1 MTGWA
6 PRPSPPL
13 PQHTWRP
20 TEVPPIHGLT
30 LVFRAPWSASG
41 GARRMAGV
49 RAVLESRVGGA
60 AQLRLAVYDRRGR
73 AAVSTLHLHGA
84 EQKEF
89 PLLPGLG
96 KPSWQCA
103 ARDMTWWLV
112 FETPMQQMAFRG
124 GALKLAGRGDGG
136 GSSGM
141 ATTRPGLPLGPGPR
155 PGRALDLRPG
165 MTGMCAPSG
174 SLHARLSPAFP
185 RLHHAGLLQYWGER
199 SSQSLGG
206 HTSAGASQPSSPAS
220 PRPGMGVA
228 GRPFARGRV
237 LDASSP
243 LSRPAS
249 YLPRPP
255 GAEGCGRGAG
265 PLRPLWPAPGAFPS
279 VSLAGGALVPEC
291 YPYQNLP
298 SPISSLHSGTCS
310 LGAAPAPPRSPN
322 PAWPPAAA
330 PDRSAAASASSSLDL
345 FQGSS
350 PEENASLGADAYQ
363 SALEALSMS
372 IEGAEVH
379 ATSPPPAL
387 LGGRGTPGLGAA
399 VAPAGHANPPLAVEA
414 GEWHALRLLDATPP
428 PHLERQALALGCR
441 AASLASPFELGPLPD
456 LDGLWDDLG
465 GEELSPHQGRC
476 SGESLVGEG
485 VAKRARPSPAA
496 ALCAQRSCP
505 AYFTPL
511 ALTPFP
517 G

>member
-1 MTGWA
+1 MSADACISSMTGWA

-112 FETPMQQMAFRG
+112 FETPMQQTAFR
-124 GALKLAGRGDGG
+124 
-136 GSSGM
+136 
-141 ATTRPGLPLGPGPR
+141 
-155 PGRALDLRPG
+155 
-165 MTGMCAPSG
+165 
-174 SLHARLSPAFP
+174 
-185 RLHHAGLLQYWGER
+185 GLLQYWGER

-220 PRPGMGVA
+220 PRPGMGAA